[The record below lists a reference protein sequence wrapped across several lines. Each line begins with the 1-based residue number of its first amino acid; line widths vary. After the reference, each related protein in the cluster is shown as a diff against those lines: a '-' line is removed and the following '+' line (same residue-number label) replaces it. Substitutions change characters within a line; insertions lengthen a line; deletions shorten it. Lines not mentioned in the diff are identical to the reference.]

1 MQPET
6 FFPISPRGL
15 VAKCIR
21 HRILLLMLLASAM
34 LHMILLTGFSIGL
47 PQLFEARQTLEMRLV
62 QQPPEPVQPKQPIP
76 KTKPRLKHKP
86 PAIKTENPPA
96 PSPASETVQAAT
108 DTATQPAL
116 DSNLAPPET
125 DDDSTETSSAN
136 LQEDS
141 EETPKKAVYR
151 HVDTEF
157 EVMRG
162 NDKSAAGITRVS
174 FNIDENNRYSITSIT
189 QAKGLVSL
197 FFGNLTQKSEGSV
210 TENGLKPDF
219 YAYQYGND
227 AKKSQS
233 ANFAWDQN
241 ILHMHTAKGETTA
254 RLVAGT
260 QDFLSFM
267 YQFMFTAPL
276 DSMQITMT
284 NGKRLRTYTYSFEG
298 EETLSTKLG
307 TLNTVHLLKSRG
319 DEEKTEI
326 WLATDYQYLPVK
338 IRKTEKDGTVIEQ
351 IATSLSTQATD

>member
-6 FFPISPRGL
+6 FFPISTHGL
-15 VAKCIR
+15 VAKYIR

-62 QQPPEPVQPKQPIP
+62 QQPPEPVQPKQVVP

-86 PAIKTENPPA
+86 PTIKTENTPA

-108 DTATQPAL
+108 DIATQPVL

-125 DDDSTETSSAN
+125 DDDSTETPSAS
-136 LQEDS
+136 LQE
-141 EETPKKAVYR
+141 EAPKKAVYR

-162 NDKSAAGITRVS
+162 NDKSAAGITRVT
-174 FNIDENNRYSITSIT
+174 FHIDENKRYSISSIT

-197 FFGNLTQKSEGSV
+197 FFGNLSIKSEGSV
-210 TENGLKPDF
+210 TDNGLKPDF

-227 AKKSQS
+227 AKKSQA

-241 ILHMHTAKGETTA
+241 ILHMHTAKGDTTA
-254 RLVAGT
+254 SLLPGT

-284 NGKRLRTYTYSFEG
+284 NGKRLRTYSYSFEG

-307 TLNTVHLLKSRG
+307 TLNTVHLLKNSG

-338 IRKTEKDGTVIEQ
+338 IRKTEKDGSVIEQ
-351 IATSLSTQATD
+351 TVVNLKTEPAE